1 MDETARRFI
10 MKINEKMIDDVAV
23 LELKG
28 ALDCGSGDQDFQK
41 VIEQLAKRGIVR
53 VVINLKDISHLDT
66 TCLGLLIAAHVRFQ
80 RSGGAVALLHTPVR
94 VRQLL
99 KIARL
104 DHVFAS
110 FDREEAAIR
119 AISVSVATR

>member
-1 MDETARRFI
+1 MV
-10 MKINEKMIDDVAV
+10 DDVAV
-23 LELKG
+23 LELHG

-41 VIEQLAKRGIVR
+41 VIEQLATRRVVR
-53 VVINLKDISHLDT
+53 VVINLKEISHLDT

-80 RSGGAVALLHTPVR
+80 RSGGAVALLHTPPR
-94 VRQLL
+94 VCQLL

-110 FDREEAAIR
+110 FDTEQAAIR
-119 AISVSVATR
+119 ATSVPTATQ